1 MPDNNQQEKGFNR
14 GYLVAALVMAVVA
27 WNTGGM
33 LHEKPSP
40 PNIIKAW
47 PAMKLDVTVDHNESQ
62 DDRYITALRK
72 AATP

>member
-1 MPDNNQQEKGFNR
+1 MADDNQQEKGFNR
-14 GYLVAALVMAVVA
+14 GYLIAALVLAVVT
-27 WNTGGM
+27 WNTGSM
-33 LHEKPSP
+33 LAEKPSP

-47 PAMKLDVTVDHNESQ
+47 PSLKLDTTVGYHESQ